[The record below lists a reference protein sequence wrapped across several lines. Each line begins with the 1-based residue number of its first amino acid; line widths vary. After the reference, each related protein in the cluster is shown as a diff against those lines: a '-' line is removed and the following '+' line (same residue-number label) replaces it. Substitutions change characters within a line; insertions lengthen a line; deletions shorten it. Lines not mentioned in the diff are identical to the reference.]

1 VRSDLAVPVLEPRQG
16 GAEGTVVE
24 RDELVRKPLFLEGAD
39 EPLLDGDAK
48 IGGAEVVAFWS
59 APPKIFGYCSQL

>member
-1 VRSDLAVPVLEPRQG
+1 
-16 GAEGTVVE
+16 VVE

-48 IGGAEVVAFWS
+48 LGS
-59 APPKIFGYCSQL
+59 